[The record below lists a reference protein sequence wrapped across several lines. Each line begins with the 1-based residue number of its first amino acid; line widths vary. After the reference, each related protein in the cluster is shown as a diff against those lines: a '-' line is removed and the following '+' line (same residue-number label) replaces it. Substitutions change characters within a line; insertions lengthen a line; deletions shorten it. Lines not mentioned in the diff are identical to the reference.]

1 MIGRKGPLSAKST
14 LSHDFTSSYLR
25 YPIGKR
31 KTSQQ
36 SKKDSSH
43 VLSTTCRQ
51 KWLLTN
57 FVEKKRALKAAQSLW
72 ESSVLSDKPGLP
84 SPYTIN

>member
-1 MIGRKGPLSAKST
+1 MIGRKGPFSSKST
-14 LSHDFTSSYLR
+14 LSHDFSSSYL
-25 YPIGKR
+25 
-31 KTSQQ
+31 Q
-36 SKKDSSH
+36 SHWEKKDI
-43 VLSTTCRQ
+43 STKQERQ
-51 KWLLTN
+51 QPCFVYYLYTRLLTN